1 MYIYICQ
8 KPHQPPTKDQLK
20 MVTYQPI
27 QHIPNMF
34 ILSVSN
40 WRKWTTVKLFKPQ
53 HISANRRIGDTH
65 SVGETSHAV
74 LVQEISLFWC
84 WISPLGGNSA
94 RYKWICF
101 TIAIRLHQLSPNLL
115 WIVANSCTS
124 WSIVYPLILLQCLI
138 VTNGS
143 QFRNH
148 PQYDNWEHCHSFTRK
163 DDPGT
168 PKTSP
173 AFPPTDRTSAPRGD
187 HKSSPRQ
194 WQRLLQR
201 SHRAFCGG
209 FHGDLLGFN
218 GTYDII

>member
-1 MYIYICQ
+1 M
-8 KPHQPPTKDQLK
+8 
-20 MVTYQPI
+20 TYQPI

-34 ILSVSN
+34 IWSVSH

-53 HISANRRIGDTH
+53 HISANRRIGDIMVDKQWLPICSLSWYPFSWQNLPCCLRSTNLP
-65 SVGETSHAV
+65 V
-74 LVQEISLFWC
+74 LVLNLPTWGRS
-84 WISPLGGNSA
+84 S

-148 PQYDNWEHCHSFTRK
+148 PQYDNWEHYHSFTRK

-187 HKSSPRQ
+187 HKGSPRQ

-218 GTYDII
+218 GIYDII